1 MFSIRRSWRVLTAEL
16 REQIAAPVGP
26 GEVEAAAARIA
37 GYARE
42 TPVVVLEPDAL
53 DLGFEL
59 TLKLELAQRTGSF
72 KLRGA
77 FSAMLAADVPKAG
90 VVAASGGNFALAV
103 ARAAADLGHPATIF
117 VPDNSPP
124 AKVERL
130 RRSPAEV
137 VVAGAVFDDAL
148 AACREH
154 SQGSGALELHAFDH
168 PLIVAGQGTCAREFD
183 RQAPGLDT
191 VLVGVGGGGLC
202 AGAAA
207 WYGDRV
213 RVIAVEPEASQ
224 AYHRALEV
232 GEPVE
237 VDVGGVAADSLGAR
251 RIGAVPWATMRA
263 NQVESILVTD
273 EAITETQRR
282 LWLVARLAAEPGAT
296 AALAALTSGAYRP
309 EEGERVGVVLSGA
322 NFDPT
327 LLA

>member
-1 MFSIRRSWRVLTAEL
+1 ML
-16 REQIAAPVGP
+16 
-26 GEVEAAAARIA
+26 
-37 GYARE
+37 
-42 TPVVVLEPDAL
+42 VLEPGAL
-53 DLGFEL
+53 DLGYEL
-59 TLKLELAQRTGSF
+59 TLKLELTQRTGSF

-77 FSAMLAADVPKAG
+77 FSAMLASDVPPAG

-130 RRSPAEV
+130 HASPAEV
-137 VVAGAVFDDAL
+137 VVAGAVYDDAL
-148 AACREH
+148 AAFREH
-154 SQGSGALELHAFDH
+154 SDGSGALELHAFDH

-183 RQAPGLDT
+183 AQAPDLDT

-207 WYGDRV
+207 WYDDRA
-213 RVIAVEPEASQ
+213 RVIAVEPETSQ
-224 AYHRALEV
+224 AYRQALEA
-232 GEPVE
+232 GGPVE
-237 VDVGGVAADSLGAR
+237 VEVGGVAADSLGAR
-251 RIGAVPWATMRA
+251 QTGAVPWATMRA
-263 NQVESILVTD
+263 HDVESVLVAD

-282 LWLVARLAAEPGAT
+282 LWLAARLAAEPGAT

-327 LLA
+327 ILV